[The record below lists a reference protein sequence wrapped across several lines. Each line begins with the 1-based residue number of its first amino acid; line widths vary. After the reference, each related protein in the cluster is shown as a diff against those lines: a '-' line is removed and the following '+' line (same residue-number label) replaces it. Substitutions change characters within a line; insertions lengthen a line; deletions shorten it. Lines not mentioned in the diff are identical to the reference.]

1 MENPSLITIIS
12 EYLRGMHE
20 MLMVNGGMTDDQAI
34 RTIAVSLIVSICAYL
49 LFYAFRA
56 VGICVMSKRK
66 GIKRWWLGA
75 LPYFNYHVLG
85 ELAGPVRMMGF
96 TAKNVGTFAAIFLFG
111 EHFLVGLQ
119 LVAGLVYI
127 YVPSAAMFNLVTY
140 LLYTYLSSILN
151 LVYLCA
157 FVALCL
163 ALFGKYAPDKR
174 MLFTF
179 LSLIQPVYSVLL
191 FVLRKRMPYASYDEY
206 YKRKMAERFGQSYDP
221 FTNPYETRN
230 NPFLHEHEGEN
241 KDENPFDEY

>member
-1 MENPSLITIIS
+1 MENPSLISIIA
-12 EYLRGMHE
+12 EYLRGMYE
-20 MLMVNGGMTDDQAI
+20 MLMLTGGMTDDQAI
-34 RTIAVSLIVSICAYL
+34 RAIAASLIVSASVYL

-56 VGICVMSKRK
+56 VGICIMAKRK
-66 GIKRWWLGA
+66 GIKKWWLGA

-96 TAKNVGTFAAIFLFG
+96 TAKNIGTFAAIFLFG

-119 LVAGLVYI
+119 LVAGVVY
-127 YVPSAAMFNLVTY
+127 YFMPSAAMFNLITY
-140 LLYTYLSSILN
+140 HLYTYLSSILN

-157 FVALCL
+157 FVSLCL
-163 ALFGKYAPDKR
+163 AFFGKYAPNKR
-174 MLFTF
+174 MLFSF

-191 FVLRKRMPYASYDEY
+191 FVLRKRAPYASYDEY

-230 NPFLHEHEGEN
+230 NPFLHEHEDEK